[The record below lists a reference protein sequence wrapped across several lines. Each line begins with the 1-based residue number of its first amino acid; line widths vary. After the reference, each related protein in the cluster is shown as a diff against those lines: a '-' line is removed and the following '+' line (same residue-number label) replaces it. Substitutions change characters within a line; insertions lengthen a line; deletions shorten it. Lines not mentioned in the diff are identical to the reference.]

1 MKSFP
6 VVNDSHRLLFSSAM
20 FASGWFGLSFSFPLL
35 ATSFHYGYSF
45 TGFLGLMGSVPFP
58 VIAFIY
64 MRANRTM
71 LRYGRFIPFFVLA
84 LLSALF
90 VIYSRS
96 GFIEIIILADIAQG
110 FWWISM
116 EISLNLMSGRNNA
129 EKYSVGWGIPNAII
143 PIASGFIIQYI
154 GFDALFIA
162 ATAFF
167 LLGLLFIPSVQVEKM
182 PEKFSK
188 VRKRFVI
195 PLLFAG
201 VTAGFLYYVFVPVL
215 RNEGV
220 SYGIIG
226 SLVSVY
232 SISSAAG
239 YILLNFLRN
248 LRIRSYSILSSM
260 FLLSAFFIIYTRNPA
275 FLVIILIM
283 VGIGASIAMSKILA
297 YISNTSSPRLGVF
310 YYETFFGIGFTI
322 GSFVLGTIYEYI
334 GPEYVSILF
343 LFPLVY
349 IVYEATGYFSR
360 ISGSV

>member
-1 MKSFP
+1 
-6 VVNDSHRLLFSSAM
+6 M

-45 TGFLGLMGSVPFP
+45 TGFLGLMGSVPFL

-64 MRANRTM
+64 LRSNRAM
-71 LRYGRFIPFFVLA
+71 LRYGRLIPFFILA

-90 VIYSRS
+90 VVYSKS
-96 GFIEIIILADIAQG
+96 GFIEIIILADVAQD

-116 EISLNLMSGRNNA
+116 EISLNLISGNNNA

-143 PIASGFIIQYI
+143 PIVSGFIIQYI
-154 GFDALFIA
+154 GFDALFIL

-167 LLGLLFIPSVQVEKM
+167 LTGLLFIPSVQVNKM

-188 VRKRFVI
+188 VRKGFVV

-215 RNEGV
+215 RNEGF
-220 SYGIIG
+220 SYGILG

-248 LRIRSYSILSSM
+248 LKVQSYSILSSL
-260 FLLSAFFIIYTRNPA
+260 FLLSAFFIIYTRNPV
-275 FLVIILIM
+275 FLVLILVM

-322 GSFVLGTIYEYI
+322 GSFVLGTIYEYV
-334 GPEYVSILF
+334 GPEYVSLLF

-349 IVYEATGYFSR
+349 IVHEAAGYVNRRSA
-360 ISGSV
+360 SV

>member
-1 MKSFP
+1 MKPTP
-6 VVNDSHRLLFSSAM
+6 VINDSHRLLFSSAM

-64 MRANRTM
+64 LRSNSTM
-71 LRYGRFIPFFVLA
+71 LRYGRLMPFFILA
-84 LLSALF
+84 ILSALF
-90 VIYSRS
+90 VIYSKS
-96 GFIEIIILADIAQG
+96 EFIEIIILADIAQG

-116 EISLNLMSGRNNA
+116 EISLNLISGSNNA
-129 EKYSVGWGIPNAII
+129 EKYSVGWGIPNAAI

-154 GFDALFIA
+154 GFDALFIV

-188 VRKRFVI
+188 VKKRFVI

-226 SLVSVY
+226 ALVSVY

-248 LRIRSYSILSSM
+248 LRVKSYSMLSSI
-260 FLLSAFFIIYTRNPA
+260 FLLSAFFIIYTRNPV
-275 FLVIILIM
+275 FLVLILIM

-297 YISNTSSPRLGVF
+297 YISGTSSPRLGVF

-322 GSFVLGTIYEYI
+322 GSFILGTVYEYV

-343 LFPLVY
+343 LFPLAY
-349 IVYEATGYFSR
+349 IFYELADHFQVR
-360 ISGSV
+360 PASV